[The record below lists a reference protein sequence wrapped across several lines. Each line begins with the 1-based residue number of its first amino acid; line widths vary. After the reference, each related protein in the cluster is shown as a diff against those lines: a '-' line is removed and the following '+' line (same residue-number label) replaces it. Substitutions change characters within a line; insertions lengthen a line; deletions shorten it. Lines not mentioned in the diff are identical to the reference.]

1 MTTENSEKIRKTDT
15 GLACF
20 AIMANYFEKPISL
33 DQIRHKYDRQNS
45 NFDECELLRLA
56 KEFSFKARF
65 VDTDISRLDKIVL
78 PTIAQTKEGTY
89 FIVGK
94 VAGGKVLH
102 QFV

>member
-1 MTTENSEKIRKTDT
+1 M
-15 GLACF
+15 AVF
-20 AIMANYFEKPISL
+20 ALFWKEGRFVSGIKSPE

-78 PTIAQTKEGTY
+78 PAIAQTKEGTY

>member
-1 MTTENSEKIRKTDT
+1 MAVFSSFWKKGIFFFGIKSSE
-15 GLACF
+15 
-20 AIMANYFEKPISL
+20 

-78 PTIAQTKEGTY
+78 PAIAQTKEGTY